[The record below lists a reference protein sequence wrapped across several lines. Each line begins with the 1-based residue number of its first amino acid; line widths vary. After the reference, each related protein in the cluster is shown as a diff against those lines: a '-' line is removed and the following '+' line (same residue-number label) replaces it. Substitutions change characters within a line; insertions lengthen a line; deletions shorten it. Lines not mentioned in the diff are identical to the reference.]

1 MEWLFVALTVFVL
14 VAEVAVSILS
24 YRRVLGHV
32 RDQSSMVVLRPRWGL
47 VVFFSAFG
55 ALFLWAAGPVYL
67 IATTRSNAIGG
78 LLLMLLFFLCTFPFS
93 WFAAT
98 GWIVLEPGMAH
109 VVRGGGFR
117 IVDVD
122 SQQIATWL
130 GVRGSGWSPTSRLD
144 DPGTVWI
151 RVRDRDGKRL
161 FTVNYALSTHKGFP
175 EWMNMY
181 CPQAFPRSGWPG
193 W

>member
-14 VAEVAVSILS
+14 VAEVAVSTLS
-24 YRRVLGHV
+24 YRRVLQYV

-67 IATTRSNAIGG
+67 VTAPKNGIGG
-78 LLLMLLFFLCTFPFS
+78 LLMMLLFSLCIFPFG

-98 GWIVLEPGMAH
+98 GWIILEPGMAH
-109 VVRGGGFR
+109 VVRGAGFH
-117 IVDVD
+117 IIDVD
-122 SQQIATWL
+122 SRHVATWQ
-130 GVRGSGWSPTSRLD
+130 GVRLGGWIPVSRLD
-144 DPGTVWI
+144 DPAAALI
-151 RVRDRDGKRL
+151 RLRDEGGKRL
-161 FTVNYALSTHKGFP
+161 FTVYMTLSTCKGFP
-175 EWMNMY
+175 EWMYRY